1 MKEEKSGP
9 PEAHSVTGRVRW
21 IRVSVVEGFVR
32 EGADGRITNQ
42 KRVLIEVKTRGRCE
56 EGEIRI
62 TFCSEAPESKMH
74 QSTLKQSPPK
84 T

>member
-1 MKEEKSGP
+1 MDTGFGGRGFRSGRGGWTDKQ
-9 PEAHSVTGRVRW
+9 S
-21 IRVSVVEGFVR
+21 
-32 EGADGRITNQ
+32 